1 MTETDF
7 TASNG
12 ARVTRD
18 GNDLWWTVQGSVNND
33 TWTMDEEDLDLAYAR
48 NAVAVWTAWVEY
60 LEDGR
65 A

>member
-18 GNDLWWTVQGSVNND
+18 SSDLWWTVQGSINNE

-48 NAVAVWTAWVEY
+48 NAVEVWTAWVEY